1 MLPRHSSAC
10 APPLPPP
17 ALPLPLLPLPPSL
30 PPASCASAS
39 ASTSMPRAMSPGV
52 ANSSGLWLQPLR
64 QGMKT
69 IPVGAI
75 CGGSMQGMCV
85 AQTNIMACIKQQ
97 QQWNGSNT
105 SRRARLNMQSP
116 VPCSGIMKTHTIGE
130 SASKTDVACRPSS
143 RSSTGQHK
151 SMLTCAM
158 NSASWYAR
166 LTMRLLVKPSSLQ
179 PASAAWQESEKMAA
193 SCGKGGRCDASKAA
207 AGSTR
212 GAWQQQADAAACSA
226 CTHHA
231 KDVTTELP
239 AHLTAPSTAATTSVP
254 QAAGGSWLMVSICKR
269 TCEQRQEATGVTEGS
284 GSCG

>member
-130 SASKTDVACRPSS
+130 SASKTMLLA
-143 RSSTGQHK
+143 GQAAAAVQASINQCSPAPQTARHGTPGWIQNPVYPYQK
-151 SMLTCAM
+151 PKPCKCGANPACAM
-158 NSASWYAR
+158 NSAPWDAR
-166 LTMRLLVKPSSLQ
+166 
-179 PASAAWQESEKMAA
+179 
-193 SCGKGGRCDASKAA
+193 SKADIKKQKA
-207 AGSTR
+207 KRART
-212 GAWQQQADAAACSA
+212 SA
-226 CTHHA
+226 
-231 KDVTTELP
+231 
-239 AHLTAPSTAATTSVP
+239 
-254 QAAGGSWLMVSICKR
+254 
-269 TCEQRQEATGVTEGS
+269 
-284 GSCG
+284 